1 MLKKNRDHYRNFLPL
16 QKSFEVTKG
25 PLKGNNYLL
34 SQPQLATY
42 QTKAHELTFTNQGL
56 KIIFDHFAGFLGP
69 KRPIFTTLGYIRP
82 LVGLTTKFSS
92 QKFFHLMSRPIFREK
107 IFDDT
112 IVSVGKDRKFRK
124 FAFFACAT
132 WCDISNESLW
142 AEFTSNNLKIILIVW
157 LDFLAYL
164 DPISPISTPSG
175 HWWIKRQNFSRE
187 NCFT

>member
-107 IFDDT
+107 NFDDT

-132 WCDISNESLW
+132 WCDISNESL
-142 AEFTSNNLKIILIVW
+142 
-157 LDFLAYL
+157 
-164 DPISPISTPSG
+164 
-175 HWWIKRQNFSRE
+175 
-187 NCFT
+187 